1 MNIEHVLAL
10 LGGVAC
16 AALGGELFVRAA
28 VGLGQALRVS
38 AAIVG
43 ATIAAF
49 ATSSPELSVA
59 INAAI
64 EKQPQIAL
72 GDALGSNVVNIALIL
87 GLALAISPIQSPRAS
102 VRRDFPVALAAPVM
116 TAVLAADGTLSRID
130 GFVLMAVFAAWLI
143 AVTVQAR
150 RERHEAGGAD
160 TSPAWRP
167 MIQGTAGL
175 IILLVAGRL
184 IVNGGTGIADS
195 FAISQFVMGA
205 TIVAVGTSI
214 PELATAVIAKVR
226 GHDDVSLGMM
236 LGSNIFN
243 SLWIVAVAAVIFPIE
258 LDWRQVGLALAAG
271 VIVMIAAF
279 PPQHGLLGR
288 SRGAVLLALY
298 VAYVV
303 AVLAW

>member
-43 ATIAAF
+43 TTIAAF

-116 TAVLAADGTLSRID
+116 TAVLAADGTLSRTD
-130 GFVLMAVFAAWLI
+130 GFVLMAVFAAWLV
-143 AVTVQAR
+143 AVTAQAR
-150 RERHEAGGAD
+150 RERRETGG
-160 TSPAWRP
+160 THSPPAWRP
-167 MIQGTAGL
+167 VIQGVAGL
-175 IILLVAGRL
+175 LVLLLAGRL
-184 IVNGGTGIADS
+184 IVQGGTGIADA

-271 VIVMIAAF
+271 VIVMVAAF
-279 PPQHGLLGR
+279 PPRSGLLGR
-288 SRGAVLLALY
+288 RHGAMLLALY
-298 VAYVV
+298 AAYVA

>member
-1 MNIEHVLAL
+1 MDIAHVFAL

-16 AALGGELFVRAA
+16 AALGGDLFVRAA
-28 VGLGQALRVS
+28 VGLGRALRVS

-43 ATIAAF
+43 TTIAAF

-102 VRRDFPVALAAPVM
+102 VRRDFPVALAAPVL
-116 TAVLAADGTLSRID
+116 TAILAADGTLSRID
-130 GFVLMAVFAAWLI
+130 GFVLMAAFAAWLI

-150 RERHEAGGAD
+150 QERRDAGGAA
-160 TSPAWRP
+160 TPPAWRP
-167 MIQGTAGL
+167 MLQGTAGL

-184 IVNGGTGIADS
+184 IVSGGTGIADS

-205 TIVAVGTSI
+205 TIVAIGTSI

-243 SLWIVAVAAVIFPIE
+243 SLWIVAVAAVVFPIE

-279 PPQHGLLGR
+279 PPRSGLLGR
-288 SRGAVLLALY
+288 RRGAVLISLY
-298 VAYVV
+298 VAYVA